1 MILWDSPRLILVLA
15 WMCGG
20 LSALGNRNRRNEYEG
35 QTDVDYPKDSTV
47 LTSCDFNDDAS
58 PFCDFRQGGGDH
70 SDWIRHRGPTPT
82 DGTGPSGD
90 YPSGDGYYIYLEADN
105 VANGQGAQF
114 LSPVLLAPGSDLCVQ
129 FWFYM
134 YGLDSQN
141 SLAVLVQRP
150 GGEQERLW
158 EEMGAQSHSWLA
170 SAVTVPTIPGQ
181 QVTVVFKAM
190 RGMSASCDTAL
201 DNITI
206 SSGACPGC
214 LSGCDFDTS
223 MDLCGWTTDQ
233 DSDIFGW
240 EQWAGQSD
248 TEGTGP
254 EDDFSRPG
262 YGQYMLLDS
271 SFSVPGAKAEL
282 RSPVVRS
289 KGCLQLSFYYYM
301 YGTSSTMVINA
312 YATTPD
318 GTLGRP
324 LFTLTGNQGQ
334 GWKKAELRY
343 MGTKDIQFVIQGVY
357 GETDKTD
364 LAVDSVCITHCSASP
379 STTARPTTGST
390 AKPTTAP
397 TVSTAKP
404 TTASTVS
411 TAKPSTTTTSKP
423 PVQCPPNSHYEVCG
437 RPCLPSCQAPST
449 NCTGSCITGCHCDPG
464 YVYHGRH
471 CVPVHQCGCLD
482 QHHNYYEPGQI
493 IFGEGCSEMCR
504 CLGNYSTE
512 CVSNQC
518 TATEEC
524 RYVNGVPGCYPKDSS
539 TCIVSGDPHYTTFDR
554 RHYNFMGNCSYLLT
568 QPCNSSRLP
577 AFSVFADNEHR
588 FGQMSV
594 TYVKAVHVHLPVQ
607 NLVIS
612 VLKGGTVRVN
622 GSKVNLPAS
631 PAPGVWV
638 YQSGQH
644 FTVATDFGLTVRYD
658 GNHYMDI
665 KVISDFKDALCGL
678 CGDYNGNA
686 ADDFRTPDGQLVTQP
701 NDFGNSWNTHPNCYP
716 THNETIPQ
724 CPDEEKD
731 AYESPAYCGML
742 LDPKGPFAVCHPR
755 VNPNHF
761 FEDCVFDV
769 CELGGAQTPLCEALE
784 AYVNECQER
793 NVTVGPWRNETFCP
807 LRCPPNSHYVPCA
820 PPCPESCAPPTPG
833 QCQGP
838 CAEGCVCDLGYA
850 LSGGVCVPKDNCGCQ
865 YDGNYYQPGEEFFAP
880 GCQKKCR
887 CEGGAVVCVTW
898 QCSSQEV
905 CGVEEGELGCHP
917 TGSSDCVV
925 SGDPHY
931 RTFDGRSYS
940 FMGTCTYTLARSCHN
955 TSGPWFSVEGKN
967 EERGLRGVSY
977 LRKIYITVSG
987 VMVTLMKSRR
997 TLVDGVRVALP
1008 HSPSPWLA
1016 LSLSG
1021 QYVTVTTPF
1030 GLTVRWDGNHYA
1042 HISVPSTY
1050 SGQMCGLCGNYD
1062 KDPGN
1067 DFTRPNGSQAG
1078 GSDDFGNSW
1087 QTPEDEDESC
1097 HPDNGTVPPC
1107 DKDMEAEVS
1116 KPENCGRLTDSH
1128 GPFRD
1133 CIAVVDPRPYF
1144 LNCVYD
1150 MCRYEGLQ
1158 QTLCDQLQAYTDAC
1172 LAAGAPVHQWRAPDF
1187 CPLSCPPNSHYSLCA
1202 SVCPESCVAPSL
1214 PGGCQPG
1221 CVEGCQCDPGFVQSD
1236 GQCVALRDCGCL
1248 DPQGSYH
1255 PVNES
1260 WYLPG
1265 CGQRCVCQGE
1275 GVIRCQNTICSPT
1288 ESCQLQDGEYGC
1300 HGPASPSTT
1309 TKPTTTSTV
1318 STAKPSTTTTSK
1330 PPVQCPPNSHYEVC
1344 GRPCLPSCQAPSTNC
1359 TGSCI
1364 TGCHCDPGYVYHGRH
1379 CVPVHQC
1386 GCLDQHHNYYEPGQ
1400 IIFGEGCSEMCRCL
1414 GNYSTECVSNQCT
1427 ATEECRYVNGVPGCY
1442 PKDSSTCIV
1451 SGDPHYTTFDRRHYN
1466 FMGNCSYL
1474 LTQPCNSSRLPAFSV
1489 FADNEHRFGQM
1500 SVTYVKAVH
1509 VHLPVQNLVISVLK
1523 GGTVRVNG
1531 SKVNLP
1537 ASPAPG
1543 VWVYQSG
1550 QHFTV
1555 ATDFGLTVRY
1565 DGNHYMDIK
1574 VISDFKDALCGLCG
1588 DYNGNAADDFRT
1600 PDGQLVTQPNDFGNS
1615 WNTHPN
1621 CYPTH
1626 NETIPQCP
1634 DEEKDAYES
1643 PAYCGMLLDPKG
1655 PFAVCHPRVNPN
1667 HFFEDCVFDVCEL
1680 GGAQTPLC
1688 EALEAYVNECQERN
1702 VTVGPW
1708 RNETFCPLRCP
1719 PNSHYVPCAPPCP
1732 ESCAPPTP
1740 GQCQGP
1746 CAEGC
1751 VCDLGY
1757 ALSGGVCVPKDNC
1770 GCQYDGNYYQPG
1782 EEFFAPGCQK
1792 KCRCEGGAV
1801 VCVTWQCSSQEVCGV
1816 EEGEL
1821 GCHPTGSSD
1830 CVVSGDPHYRTFDG
1844 RSYSFMGT
1852 CTYTLARSCH
1862 NTSGPWFS
1870 VEGKN
1875 EERGLRGVSYLRKIY
1890 ITVSGVTVTLMKSR
1904 RTLVDGVR
1912 VALPHSPSPWLA
1924 LSLSGQYVTVTTPFG
1939 LTVRWDGNHY
1949 AHISVPSTYSGQM
1962 CGLCGNYDKDPGND
1976 FTRPNG
1982 SQAGGSDDFGNSWQ
1996 TPEDEDESC
2005 HPDNGTVPPCDKD
2018 MEAEVSKPENC
2029 GRLTD
2034 SHGPFRD
2041 CIAVVDPRPYFLN
2054 CVYDMCRYEGLQ
2066 QTLCDQLQAYTDACL
2081 AAGAPVHQWRA
2092 PDFCPLSCPPNSH
2105 YSLCASVCP
2114 ESCVAPSLPGGCQPG
2129 CVEGCQCDPGFVQ
2142 SDGQCVALRD
2152 CGCLDPQGSYHPVN
2166 ESWYLPGCGQRCV
2179 CQGEGVIRCQNTICS
2194 PTESCQLQD
2203 GEYGCHG
2210 PASPSTT
2217 TKPTT
2222 TSTVSTAKPSTTTTS
2237 KPPVQCPPNS
2247 HYEVCGRPCLPSCQA
2262 PSTNCTGSCITG
2274 CHCDPGYVYHGR
2286 HCVPVHQC
2294 GCLDQ
2299 HHNYYEPGQI
2309 IFGEGCSEMCR
2320 CLGNYS
2326 TECVSNQCTATE
2338 ECRYVNGVPGCYP
2351 KDSSTCIV
2359 SGDPHYTTFD
2369 RRHYNFMGNCS
2380 YLLTQP
2386 CNSSRLPAF
2395 SVFADNEH
2403 RFGQM
2408 SVTYVK
2414 AVHVHLPVQNLV
2426 ISVLKGGTVRVNG
2439 SKVNLPASPAPGVWV
2454 YQSGQHFTVA
2464 TDFGLTVRY
2473 DGNHYMDIKVISDF
2487 KDALCGLCG
2496 DYNGNAAD
2504 DFRTPDGQL
2513 VTQPNDFGNSWN
2525 THPNCYPT
2533 HNETI
2538 PQCPDEEK
2546 DAYESPAYC
2555 GMLLDPKGPF
2565 AVCHPRVNPNHFFED
2580 CVFDVCE
2587 LGGAQTPLC
2596 EALEAYVNECQER
2609 NVTVGPWRNET
2620 FCPLR
2625 CPPNSHYV
2633 PCAPPC
2639 PESCAPP
2646 TPGQCQGPCAEG
2658 CVCDLGY
2665 ALSGGVCVPKDN
2677 CGCQYDGNYYQPG
2690 EEFFAPGCQKKC
2702 RCEGGA
2708 VVCVTWQC
2716 SSQEVCG
2723 VEEGEL
2729 GCHPT
2734 GSSDCVV
2741 SGDPHYRTF
2750 DGRSY
2755 SFMGTCTYTLARSCH
2770 NTSGPWFSVE
2780 GKNEERGLRG
2790 VSYLRKI
2797 YITVSGVTVTLMKSR
2812 RTLVDGVR
2820 VALPHSP
2827 SPWLALSLSGQYVT
2841 VTTPFGL
2848 TVRWDGNHY
2857 AHISVPST
2865 YSGQMCGLCGN
2876 YDKDPGN
2883 DFTRP
2888 NGSQAG
2894 GSDDFGNSWQ
2904 TPEDEDESCHPDNG
2918 TVPPCDKDMEAEVS
2932 KPENCGRLTDSHGPF
2947 RDCIAVVDPR
2957 PYFLNCIYDMCRYE
2971 GLQQTLCD
2979 QLQAYTD
2986 ACLAAGA
2993 PVHQWRAPDFC
3004 PLSCPPN
3011 SHYSLCASVCPE
3023 SCVAPSLPGGCQPG
3037 CVEGCQCDPGFVQ
3050 SDGQCVALRDC
3061 GCLDPQGSYHP
3072 VNESWYLP
3080 GCGQRC
3086 VCQGEGVIRCQNTIC
3101 SPTESCQLQDGEY
3114 GCHGPASPSTTTKP
3128 TTTSTV
3134 STAKPSTTTT
3144 SKPPVQCPPNSHY
3157 EVCGRPCL
3165 PSCQAPS
3172 TNCTGSCITGCHCDP
3187 GYVYHGRH
3195 CVPVHQ
3201 CGCLDQH
3208 HNYYEPGQIIFGEG
3222 CSEMCRCLG
3231 NYSTECV
3238 SNQCTAT
3245 EECRYVNGVP
3255 GCYPKDSSTCIVSGD
3270 PHYTT
3275 FDRRHYNFMGNCSYL
3290 LTQPCN
3296 SSRLPAF
3303 SVFADNE
3310 HRFGQMSVTYVKA
3323 VHVHLPVQNLV
3334 ISVLKGGTVRVNGS
3348 KVNLPASPAPGVWVY
3363 QSGQHFTVATDFGL
3377 TVRYD
3382 GNHYMD
3388 IKVISDFKDAL
3399 CGLCGDYNGNAAD
3412 DFRTPDGQLVTQPN
3426 DFGNSWNTHPNCYPT
3441 HDETIP
3447 QCPDEEKDVYESPAY
3462 CGMLLDPKGPFAVC
3476 HPRVNPNH
3484 FFEDCVFD
3492 VCELGGAQTPL
3503 CEALEAYVN
3512 ECQERNVTVGPWRNE
3527 TFCPL
3532 RCPPNSHYVPCAPPC
3547 PESCAPPTP
3556 GQCQGP
3562 CAEGCVCDLGYALS
3576 GGVCVPKDNCGCQYD
3591 GNYYQ
3596 PAEEFFAPGCQKKC
3610 RCEGGA
3616 VVCVT
3621 WQCSSQEVCGVEEG
3635 ELGCHPTGSSDC
3647 VVSGDPHYRTFDGR
3661 SYSFMGTCTYTLARS
3676 CHNTSGPWFSVEGKN
3691 EERGLRGVS
3700 YLRKIYITVSGV
3712 TVTLMKSRRT
3722 LVDGVR
3728 VALPHSPSPWLALSL
3743 SGQYVTVTTPFGL
3756 TVRWDGNHY
3765 AHISVPSTYSGQMCG
3780 LCGNYDKDPGNDF
3793 TRPNG
3798 SQAGG
3803 SDDFGNSWQTPED
3816 EDESCHPDNGTVP
3829 PCDKD
3834 MEAEVSK
3841 PENCGRLT
3849 DSHGPFRDCIAVVDP
3864 RPYFLNCVY
3873 DMCRYEGLQQSLC
3886 DQLQAYTDACQAAG
3900 APVHQWRAPDFCP
3913 LTCPPNSHYSLCA
3926 SVCPES
3932 CVAPSLPGGCQP
3944 GCVEGCQ
3951 CDRGF
3956 VQSDEQCVALRDC
3969 GCLDPQGS
3977 YHPVN
3982 ESWYLPGC
3990 GQHCVC
3996 QGEGVIRCQNT
4007 SCLLTES
4014 CQLQD
4019 GEYGC
4024 QGLDSAT
4031 CSATGDP
4038 HYTSYDGRVHH
4049 FQGACTYTLSKACN
4063 VSSGLPYF
4071 SVETENEHRGN
4082 SKTVSYV
4089 RAVRVNVYQR
4099 AIILGKGR
4107 QVQVD
4112 GRRVTLPVFPAQ
4124 GLTVRLSGVF
4134 AAVET
4139 DFGLHVRFDGNH
4151 HADVRVPSS
4160 YSGRLCG
4167 LCGNYNSQPGDDNLK
4182 PDGKPAVSTPELGE
4196 SWQVPDNRTECSHD
4210 GGVDSCD
4217 KTVES
4222 DAQKPTSCGMITDP
4236 QGVFQPCHSVVPP
4249 SVYFENCVYDQCGTG
4264 GDTVAL
4270 CLALQSYAALCA
4282 QAGVPIDWRNKTF
4295 CPLSCPV
4302 SSHYSPCGTACP
4314 ASCTDPS
4321 APSQCP
4327 LPCVEGCVCDAG
4339 LVLSGDKCVPISQC
4353 GCVDKDNN
4361 YHPVGESWF
4370 PGPGCSERCHCA
4382 ASNNISCE
4390 AWQCTPAEDC
4400 AVQEGVLGCHSTGL
4414 GVCHVAGDP
4423 HYFTFDS
4430 VLHTFMGTC
4439 TYTLVTVCNSSL
4451 LPAFTITAKNE
4462 ERGQPQA
4469 SYLRSVTVA
4478 LPGATVTLAKSGRVL
4493 LDGRRV
4499 RTPLSIT
4506 GTGASLSSSGVY
4518 NVLNT
4523 DFGLTVRFDG
4533 VHHLEITVPGAYYDK
4548 VCGMCGNF
4556 NGNDNDDNL
4565 MPNRLPAKDSA
4576 QLGNSWKAEGDTDLG
4591 CEPDDREDLDP
4602 KCTPGEESRYSTLC
4616 AELLLDARFGPCH
4629 ALLPPGPFLH
4639 SCLFDLCEYQGMLG
4653 RLCDNVEAYAQAC
4666 QSQGVT
4672 VSWRNTTFCPL
4683 PCPPNSHYSP
4693 CTPPC
4698 PSTCANLFAESS
4710 CAQPP
4715 SACVEGCRCDR
4726 GFVLSDGQCVPQSS
4740 CGCVDD
4746 TGEYHDVGDS
4756 WLTNH
4761 CERQCRCMLGG
4772 VLTCSEFQCSDRS
4785 VCDLSSDGIRYCKP
4799 DRFVK
4804 CTVSGDPHYRTF
4816 DGFVHHYQGPDTYV
4830 LTQSQQLPGALM
4842 PLTVR
4847 GRNARRGGSKRVS
4860 FLHEVYVDVYG
4871 VNVRF
4876 LQKRVVLVNGE
4887 RVWPPMQPAPGL
4899 RLFQQSR
4906 FLRLH
4911 TDFGLAV
4918 IFDGHSHGEVTLPS
4932 TYRSLVGG
4940 LCGNYDGRTNNEY
4953 TLPDGSLTRNLN
4965 VFGKSWRVSD
4975 RDLAHRGPASPP
4987 PAAPHVHRRA
4997 LEEDLESGFETEGCS
5012 EENLVAMNGTTQC
5025 GALGDPQGPFSACHP
5040 ALDPA
5045 PFQESCVFDLCAEP
5059 SDASLR
5065 CASYEVYAQA
5075 CQELGVK
5082 LATWR
5087 EQLQCVL
5094 SCPANSVYSPCMS
5107 ACPAT
5112 CADLAA
5118 PSECDVQYCE
5128 EGCQCGASFALSGLD
5143 CVPYAQCG
5151 CSYLGR
5157 YYLLNENFVTE
5168 DCSQQCLCTATGFVC
5183 HANSCPEGHVCSV
5196 FNYTRDCYKASAC
5209 LSYPCLNGGSCQET
5223 AGGSNFTCNCAEGY
5237 EGALCEVEKTTQE
5250 DDRLDETTIILIG
5263 VLVPLA
5269 VIVLAV
5275 VCVCVHQRRVSKK
5288 QWKYRSSDMDLRGVE
5303 NLSYVPEKT
5312 KVTRF

>member
-1 MILWDSPRLILVLA
+1 
-15 WMCGG
+15 
-20 LSALGNRNRRNEYEG
+20 
-35 QTDVDYPKDSTV
+35 
-47 LTSCDFNDDAS
+47 CDFNDDAS

-206 SSGACPGC
+206 SSGACPGTPHC
-214 LSGCDFDTS
+214 VTLAPSGLTLCHHFVISGSYVIPYSFLTS
-223 MDLCGWTTDQ
+223 SLKCRRHPRKTLVH
-233 DSDIFGW
+233 SDR
-240 EQWAGQSD
+240 Q
-248 TEGTGP
+248 
-254 EDDFSRPG
+254 
-262 YGQYMLLDS
+262 
-271 SFSVPGAKAEL
+271 PGAGLEEGGA
-282 RSPVVRS
+282 
-289 KGCLQLSFYYYM
+289 
-301 YGTSSTMVINA
+301 
-312 YATTPD
+312 
-318 GTLGRP
+318 P
-324 LFTLTGNQGQ
+324 LHG
-334 GWKKAELRY
+334 
-343 MGTKDIQFVIQGVY
+343 
-357 GETDKTD
+357 DKR
-364 LAVDSVCITHCSASP
+364 HPASP

-423 PVQCPPNSHYEVCG
+423 PGKSSPYLCVCVLQCNVLLTHTMRCADAPACPPA
-437 RPCLPSCQAPST
+437 RPPPPTAP
-449 NCTGSCITGCHCDPG
+449 
-464 YVYHGRH
+464 
-471 CVPVHQCGCLD
+471 
-482 QHHNYYEPGQI
+482 
-493 IFGEGCSEMCR
+493 
-504 CLGNYSTE
+504 
-512 CVSNQC
+512 
-518 TATEEC
+518 A
-524 RYVNGVPGCYPKDSS
+524 
-539 TCIVSGDPHYTTFDR
+539 
-554 RHYNFMGNCSYLLT
+554 
-568 QPCNSSRLP
+568 
-577 AFSVFADNEHR
+577 
-588 FGQMSV
+588 
-594 TYVKAVHVHLPVQ
+594 
-607 NLVIS
+607 
-612 VLKGGTVRVN
+612 
-622 GSKVNLPAS
+622 PAS
-631 PAPGVWV
+631 PAATATLAMCTTGATACPSTSAAAWTNTTTTMS
-638 YQSGQH
+638 QSPACPS
-644 FTVATDFGLTVRYD
+644 FTLQPVKPLIRHRHRQPLSHTVNRYESVNWTVIPTGL
-658 GNHYMDI
+658 
-665 KVISDFKDALCGL
+665 KQIS
-678 CGDYNGNA
+678 
-686 ADDFRTPDGQLVTQP
+686 RTP
-701 NDFGNSWNTHPNCYP
+701 C
-716 THNETIPQ
+716 
-724 CPDEEKD
+724 
-731 AYESPAYCGML
+731 
-742 LDPKGPFAVCHPR
+742 
-755 VNPNHF
+755 
-761 FEDCVFDV
+761 
-769 CELGGAQTPLCEALE
+769 
-784 AYVNECQER
+784 
-793 NVTVGPWRNETFCP
+793 
-807 LRCPPNSHYVPCA
+807 
-820 PPCPESCAPPTPG
+820 
-833 QCQGP
+833 
-838 CAEGCVCDLGYA
+838 
-850 LSGGVCVPKDNCGCQ
+850 
-865 YDGNYYQPGEEFFAP
+865 
-880 GCQKKCR
+880 
-887 CEGGAVVCVTW
+887 VVCVATTMATR
-898 QCSSQEV
+898 QMTSA
-905 CGVEEGELGCHP
+905 LR
-917 TGSSDCVV
+917 TG
-925 SGDPHY
+925 
-931 RTFDGRSYS
+931 
-940 FMGTCTYTLARSCHN
+940 N
-955 TSGPWFSVEGKN
+955 W
-967 EERGLRGVSY
+967 
-977 LRKIYITVSG
+977 
-987 VMVTLMKSRR
+987 
-997 TLVDGVRVALP
+997 
-1008 HSPSPWLA
+1008 SPSPMTLGTA
-1016 LSLSG
+1016 GTRTPSELNTRTHKHANPRHHSDTQACRHMRRCDTGSLICDPSVSLCLSL
-1021 QYVTVTTPF
+1021 
-1030 GLTVRWDGNHYA
+1030 
-1042 HISVPSTY
+1042 PS
-1050 SGQMCGLCGNYD
+1050 
-1062 KDPGN
+1062 
-1067 DFTRPNGSQAG
+1067 A
-1078 GSDDFGNSW
+1078 
-1087 QTPEDEDESC
+1087 
-1097 HPDNGTVPPC
+1097 
-1107 DKDMEAEVS
+1107 
-1116 KPENCGRLTDSH
+1116 
-1128 GPFRD
+1128 
-1133 CIAVVDPRPYF
+1133 
-1144 LNCVYD
+1144 
-1150 MCRYEGLQ
+1150 
-1158 QTLCDQLQAYTDAC
+1158 
-1172 LAAGAPVHQWRAPDF
+1172 
-1187 CPLSCPPNSHYSLCA
+1187 
-1202 SVCPESCVAPSL
+1202 
-1214 PGGCQPG
+1214 
-1221 CVEGCQCDPGFVQSD
+1221 
-1236 GQCVALRDCGCL
+1236 
-1248 DPQGSYH
+1248 
-1255 PVNES
+1255 
-1260 WYLPG
+1260 
-1265 CGQRCVCQGE
+1265 
-1275 GVIRCQNTICSPT
+1275 
-1288 ESCQLQDGEYGC
+1288 
-1300 HGPASPSTT
+1300 
-1309 TKPTTTSTV
+1309 
-1318 STAKPSTTTTSK
+1318 
-1330 PPVQCPPNSHYEVC
+1330 
-1344 GRPCLPSCQAPSTNC
+1344 
-1359 TGSCI
+1359 
-1364 TGCHCDPGYVYHGRH
+1364 
-1379 CVPVHQC
+1379 
-1386 GCLDQHHNYYEPGQ
+1386 
-1400 IIFGEGCSEMCRCL
+1400 
-1414 GNYSTECVSNQCT
+1414 
-1427 ATEECRYVNGVPGCY
+1427 
-1442 PKDSSTCIV
+1442 
-1451 SGDPHYTTFDRRHYN
+1451 
-1466 FMGNCSYL
+1466 
-1474 LTQPCNSSRLPAFSV
+1474 
-1489 FADNEHRFGQM
+1489 
-1500 SVTYVKAVH
+1500 
-1509 VHLPVQNLVISVLK
+1509 
-1523 GGTVRVNG
+1523 
-1531 SKVNLP
+1531 
-1537 ASPAPG
+1537 
-1543 VWVYQSG
+1543 
-1550 QHFTV
+1550 
-1555 ATDFGLTVRY
+1555 
-1565 DGNHYMDIK
+1565 
-1574 VISDFKDALCGLCG
+1574 
-1588 DYNGNAADDFRT
+1588 
-1600 PDGQLVTQPNDFGNS
+1600 
-1615 WNTHPN
+1615 
-1621 CYPTH
+1621 
-1626 NETIPQCP
+1626 
-1634 DEEKDAYES
+1634 
-1643 PAYCGMLLDPKG
+1643 
-1655 PFAVCHPRVNPN
+1655 
-1667 HFFEDCVFDVCEL
+1667 
-1680 GGAQTPLC
+1680 
-1688 EALEAYVNECQERN
+1688 
-1702 VTVGPW
+1702 
-1708 RNETFCPLRCP
+1708 LRCP

-2142 SDGQCVALRD
+2142 SD
-2152 CGCLDPQGSYHPVN
+2152 
-2166 ESWYLPGCGQRCV
+2166 
-2179 CQGEGVIRCQNTICS
+2179 
-2194 PTESCQLQD
+2194 
-2203 GEYGCHG
+2203 
-2210 PASPSTT
+2210 
-2217 TKPTT
+2217 
-2222 TSTVSTAKPSTTTTS
+2222 
-2237 KPPVQCPPNS
+2237 
-2247 HYEVCGRPCLPSCQA
+2247 
-2262 PSTNCTGSCITG
+2262 
-2274 CHCDPGYVYHGR
+2274 
-2286 HCVPVHQC
+2286 
-2294 GCLDQ
+2294 
-2299 HHNYYEPGQI
+2299 
-2309 IFGEGCSEMCR
+2309 
-2320 CLGNYS
+2320 
-2326 TECVSNQCTATE
+2326 
-2338 ECRYVNGVPGCYP
+2338 
-2351 KDSSTCIV
+2351 
-2359 SGDPHYTTFD
+2359 
-2369 RRHYNFMGNCS
+2369 
-2380 YLLTQP
+2380 
-2386 CNSSRLPAF
+2386 
-2395 SVFADNEH
+2395 
-2403 RFGQM
+2403 
-2408 SVTYVK
+2408 
-2414 AVHVHLPVQNLV
+2414 
-2426 ISVLKGGTVRVNG
+2426 
-2439 SKVNLPASPAPGVWV
+2439 
-2454 YQSGQHFTVA
+2454 
-2464 TDFGLTVRY
+2464 
-2473 DGNHYMDIKVISDF
+2473 
-2487 KDALCGLCG
+2487 
-2496 DYNGNAAD
+2496 
-2504 DFRTPDGQL
+2504 
-2513 VTQPNDFGNSWN
+2513 
-2525 THPNCYPT
+2525 
-2533 HNETI
+2533 
-2538 PQCPDEEK
+2538 
-2546 DAYESPAYC
+2546 
-2555 GMLLDPKGPF
+2555 
-2565 AVCHPRVNPNHFFED
+2565 
-2580 CVFDVCE
+2580 
-2587 LGGAQTPLC
+2587 
-2596 EALEAYVNECQER
+2596 
-2609 NVTVGPWRNET
+2609 
-2620 FCPLR
+2620 
-2625 CPPNSHYV
+2625 
-2633 PCAPPC
+2633 
-2639 PESCAPP
+2639 
-2646 TPGQCQGPCAEG
+2646 
-2658 CVCDLGY
+2658 
-2665 ALSGGVCVPKDN
+2665 
-2677 CGCQYDGNYYQPG
+2677 
-2690 EEFFAPGCQKKC
+2690 
-2702 RCEGGA
+2702 
-2708 VVCVTWQC
+2708 
-2716 SSQEVCG
+2716 
-2723 VEEGEL
+2723 
-2729 GCHPT
+2729 
-2734 GSSDCVV
+2734 
-2741 SGDPHYRTF
+2741 
-2750 DGRSY
+2750 
-2755 SFMGTCTYTLARSCH
+2755 
-2770 NTSGPWFSVE
+2770 
-2780 GKNEERGLRG
+2780 
-2790 VSYLRKI
+2790 
-2797 YITVSGVTVTLMKSR
+2797 
-2812 RTLVDGVR
+2812 
-2820 VALPHSP
+2820 
-2827 SPWLALSLSGQYVT
+2827 
-2841 VTTPFGL
+2841 
-2848 TVRWDGNHY
+2848 
-2857 AHISVPST
+2857 
-2865 YSGQMCGLCGN
+2865 
-2876 YDKDPGN
+2876 
-2883 DFTRP
+2883 
-2888 NGSQAG
+2888 
-2894 GSDDFGNSWQ
+2894 
-2904 TPEDEDESCHPDNG
+2904 
-2918 TVPPCDKDMEAEVS
+2918 
-2932 KPENCGRLTDSHGPF
+2932 
-2947 RDCIAVVDPR
+2947 
-2957 PYFLNCIYDMCRYE
+2957 
-2971 GLQQTLCD
+2971 
-2979 QLQAYTD
+2979 
-2986 ACLAAGA
+2986 
-2993 PVHQWRAPDFC
+2993 
-3004 PLSCPPN
+3004 
-3011 SHYSLCASVCPE
+3011 
-3023 SCVAPSLPGGCQPG
+3023 
-3037 CVEGCQCDPGFVQ
+3037 
-3050 SDGQCVALRDC
+3050 
-3061 GCLDPQGSYHP
+3061 
-3072 VNESWYLP
+3072 
-3080 GCGQRC
+3080 
-3086 VCQGEGVIRCQNTIC
+3086 
-3101 SPTESCQLQDGEY
+3101 
-3114 GCHGPASPSTTTKP
+3114 
-3128 TTTSTV
+3128 
-3134 STAKPSTTTT
+3134 
-3144 SKPPVQCPPNSHY
+3144 
-3157 EVCGRPCL
+3157 
-3165 PSCQAPS
+3165 
-3172 TNCTGSCITGCHCDP
+3172 
-3187 GYVYHGRH
+3187 
-3195 CVPVHQ
+3195 
-3201 CGCLDQH
+3201 
-3208 HNYYEPGQIIFGEG
+3208 
-3222 CSEMCRCLG
+3222 
-3231 NYSTECV
+3231 
-3238 SNQCTAT
+3238 
-3245 EECRYVNGVP
+3245 
-3255 GCYPKDSSTCIVSGD
+3255 
-3270 PHYTT
+3270 
-3275 FDRRHYNFMGNCSYL
+3275 
-3290 LTQPCN
+3290 
-3296 SSRLPAF
+3296 
-3303 SVFADNE
+3303 
-3310 HRFGQMSVTYVKA
+3310 
-3323 VHVHLPVQNLV
+3323 
-3334 ISVLKGGTVRVNGS
+3334 
-3348 KVNLPASPAPGVWVY
+3348 
-3363 QSGQHFTVATDFGL
+3363 
-3377 TVRYD
+3377 
-3382 GNHYMD
+3382 
-3388 IKVISDFKDAL
+3388 
-3399 CGLCGDYNGNAAD
+3399 
-3412 DFRTPDGQLVTQPN
+3412 
-3426 DFGNSWNTHPNCYPT
+3426 
-3441 HDETIP
+3441 
-3447 QCPDEEKDVYESPAY
+3447 
-3462 CGMLLDPKGPFAVC
+3462 
-3476 HPRVNPNH
+3476 
-3484 FFEDCVFD
+3484 
-3492 VCELGGAQTPL
+3492 
-3503 CEALEAYVN
+3503 
-3512 ECQERNVTVGPWRNE
+3512 
-3527 TFCPL
+3527 
-3532 RCPPNSHYVPCAPPC
+3532 
-3547 PESCAPPTP
+3547 
-3556 GQCQGP
+3556 
-3562 CAEGCVCDLGYALS
+3562 
-3576 GGVCVPKDNCGCQYD
+3576 
-3591 GNYYQ
+3591 
-3596 PAEEFFAPGCQKKC
+3596 
-3610 RCEGGA
+3610 
-3616 VVCVT
+3616 
-3621 WQCSSQEVCGVEEG
+3621 
-3635 ELGCHPTGSSDC
+3635 
-3647 VVSGDPHYRTFDGR
+3647 
-3661 SYSFMGTCTYTLARS
+3661 
-3676 CHNTSGPWFSVEGKN
+3676 
-3691 EERGLRGVS
+3691 
-3700 YLRKIYITVSGV
+3700 
-3712 TVTLMKSRRT
+3712 
-3722 LVDGVR
+3722 
-3728 VALPHSPSPWLALSL
+3728 
-3743 SGQYVTVTTPFGL
+3743 
-3756 TVRWDGNHY
+3756 
-3765 AHISVPSTYSGQMCG
+3765 
-3780 LCGNYDKDPGNDF
+3780 
-3793 TRPNG
+3793 
-3798 SQAGG
+3798 
-3803 SDDFGNSWQTPED
+3803 
-3816 EDESCHPDNGTVP
+3816 
-3829 PCDKD
+3829 
-3834 MEAEVSK
+3834 
-3841 PENCGRLT
+3841 
-3849 DSHGPFRDCIAVVDP
+3849 
-3864 RPYFLNCVY
+3864 
-3873 DMCRYEGLQQSLC
+3873 
-3886 DQLQAYTDACQAAG
+3886 
-3900 APVHQWRAPDFCP
+3900 
-3913 LTCPPNSHYSLCA
+3913 
-3926 SVCPES
+3926 
-3932 CVAPSLPGGCQP
+3932 
-3944 GCVEGCQ
+3944 
-3951 CDRGF
+3951 
-3956 VQSDEQCVALRDC
+3956 EQCVALRDC

-4082 SKTVSYV
+4082 SQTVSYV

-5157 YYLLNENFVTE
+5157 YYLV
-5168 DCSQQCLCTATGFVC
+5168 
-5183 HANSCPEGHVCSV
+5183 
-5196 FNYTRDCYKASAC
+5196 
-5209 LSYPCLNGGSCQET
+5209 
-5223 AGGSNFTCNCAEGY
+5223 
-5237 EGALCEVEKTTQE
+5237 
-5250 DDRLDETTIILIG
+5250 
-5263 VLVPLA
+5263 
-5269 VIVLAV
+5269 
-5275 VCVCVHQRRVSKK
+5275 
-5288 QWKYRSSDMDLRGVE
+5288 
-5303 NLSYVPEKT
+5303 
-5312 KVTRF
+5312 